1 MRRTAARHAVLR
13 LAAVRYTI
21 APDLPLSNGTRLGPY
36 EILAPIG
43 AGGMGEVYR
52 ARDPRLKRDVAI
64 KVLPASFSQDADR
77 LRRFEQEAEA
87 AGGLNH
93 PNITAVY
100 DLGSHEGS
108 PYIVTELLEGET
120 LRSRLGAGAIPVRKA
135 MDYAVQIAKGLAA
148 AHEKGIVHRD
158 LKPENLFLT
167 NDGRVKILD
176 FGLAKLK
183 PERAEKG
190 QTDLQTVSGTEPGVV
205 LGTMGYMSPEQ
216 VRGKAADRR
225 CDLFAFGT
233 ILYEMLS
240 GQRAFRGDTAAD
252 TITAILTKEPPDLS
266 QTNKDIHPGLD
277 RIVRHCLEKNP
288 EERFESARDVA
299 FDLEAL
305 SGLSA
310 PRASVEAHARSVRTS
325 RAPLLIGIAV
335 ALAGMAAAYWAGK
348 RAGEV
353 PPAKFHQLT
362 FRRGTIASARFAP
375 DGQTILYT
383 AGWDGNPLEVFVSR
397 LDSPESRPFGLT
409 NAEVLSISPSGEM
422 AVSLNRRGSLPF
434 TRTGTLAR
442 LGMTGG
448 GTPKEIL
455 EDVLWAEWSP
465 DGQSLAV
472 VRQQGGKVRLEYP
485 VGKVLY
491 ETAGWISHPRIS
503 SKGDEVAFLDHP
515 AQGDDA
521 GSAAIVDG
529 SGKRRTLSD
538 LFPSAQGLAWS
549 PDGSEVWFTAASEG
563 FNRALR
569 AATRSGRGRI
579 LAQATGGLTV
589 QDVSKTGRVLAF
601 QEKARQGISVLLPG
615 GDKERDFSWL
625 DWGLIRDV
633 TPDGQMILFDETGEG
648 GGPGYSV
655 YVRKADGS
663 PAVRLGRG
671 VGAALS
677 PDGRL
682 ALGLEKLG
690 DLTRVV
696 IYPIGA
702 GEPKTLP
709 ATPIRIEQAAWL
721 PDGRR
726 IVFSGSEPD
735 RGSRIWVQGL
745 DDAKPKPVSPEGYRM
760 FAKCLTSD
768 GRHVVSSG
776 PDQRFYLY
784 PVAGGEPTPIPG
796 LVKGDVPSQW
806 TQDGRSLF
814 VRRRGDIPQR
824 IMKLDVATGRKELW
838 KELMPPD
845 PAGVWIVS
853 PVSITPDEKYYAY
866 GFARSL
872 ADLYVV
878 DGLK

>member
-1 MRRTAARHAVLR
+1 VSLVA
-13 LAAVRYTI
+13 
-21 APDLPLSNGTRLGPY
+21 GTRLGHY
-36 EILAPIG
+36 EVLALLG

-52 ARDPRLKRDVAI
+52 ARDEKLKRNVAI
-64 KVLPASFSQDADR
+64 KVLPAVFTSDPER
-77 LRRFEQEAEA
+77 LRRFEQEAQT

-93 PNITAVY
+93 PNITSVY
-100 DLGSHEGS
+100 ELGEHEAS
-108 PYIVTELLEGET
+108 LYIVQELLEGET
-120 LRSRLGAGAIPVRKA
+120 LRSRLAGGALPVRKA
-135 MDYAVQIAKGLAA
+135 TDYAIQVARGLAA

-158 LKPENLFLT
+158 LKPENLFIT
-167 NDGRVKILD
+167 KDGRVKILD
-176 FGLAKLK
+176 FGLAKLTQADGAVG
-183 PERAEKG
+183 P
-190 QTDLQTVSGTEPGVV
+190 QTNLPTAPPATEPGVV
-205 LGTMGYMSPEQ
+205 MGTLGYMSPEQ
-216 VRGKAADRR
+216 VKGKAADARS
-225 CDLFAFGT
+225 DIFAFGA

-240 GQRAFRGDTAAD
+240 GVRAFHRESAAE
-252 TITAILTKEPPDLS
+252 TMSAIMREEPPDLS
-266 QTNKDIHPGLD
+266 ATNKSVQPGLE
-277 RIVRHCLEKNP
+277 RVVRHCLEKNP
-288 EERFESARDVA
+288 EERFHSAHDLA
-299 FDLEAL
+299 FDLESL
-305 SGLSA
+305 SGASA
-310 PRASVEAHARSVRTS
+310 PRPTVDTRTTPLRVG
-325 RAPLLIGIAV
+325 RAPLLVGIV
-335 ALAGMAAAYWAGK
+335 LALAGMAVTYWLGK
-348 RAGEV
+348 RAGQV
-353 PPAKFHQLT
+353 QPAKFHQLT

-383 AGWDGNPLEVFVSR
+383 AAWDGNPLEVFVSR
-397 LDSPESRPFGLT
+397 LDSPESRPFGLS
-409 NAEVLSISPSGEM
+409 NAEVLSVSPSGEM

-455 EDVLWAEWSP
+455 EDVLWAEWAP

-485 VGKVLY
+485 IGKVLY

-503 SKGDEVAFLDHP
+503 PKGDEVAFLDHP

-521 GSAAIVDG
+521 GAASIVDR
-529 SGKRRTLSD
+529 SGKRRTISEI
-538 LFPSAQGLAWS
+538 FPSAQGLAWS

-589 QDVSKTGRVLAF
+589 QDVSRTGRVLAF

-615 GDKERDFSWL
+615 SDKERDFSWL

-671 VGAALS
+671 VGAELS

-682 ALGLEKLG
+682 ALGAEKLG
-690 DLTRVV
+690 DLSRLV

-709 ATPIRIEQAAWL
+709 PTPIHIEQAGWL

-726 IVFSGSEPD
+726 IIFSGSEPD

-745 DDAKPKPVSPEGYRM
+745 DEAKQKPVSPEGYRM
-760 FAKCLTSD
+760 FPKCLTPD
-768 GRHVVSSG
+768 GRHVAAIG
-776 PDQRFYLY
+776 PDQRFYQY
-784 PVAGGEPTPIPG
+784 PVDGGEPTPIPG
-796 LVKGDVPSQW
+796 LVKGDVPGQW
-806 TQDGRSLF
+806 TRDGRSLF

-824 IMKLDVATGRKELW
+824 IMKLDVATGRKDLW
-838 KELMPPD
+838 RELMPPD
-845 PAGVWIVS
+845 PAGIWTVS

>member
-1 MRRTAARHAVLR
+1 LTLSAGTKLGHYEVLA
-13 LAAVRYTI
+13 L
-21 APDLPLSNGTRLGPY
+21 L
-36 EILAPIG
+36 G

-52 ARDPRLKRDVAI
+52 ARDEKLKRTVAI
-64 KVLPASFSQDADR
+64 KVLPASLTQDAER
-77 LRRFEQEAEA
+77 MRRFEQEAQA

-93 PNITAVY
+93 PNITSVY
-100 DLGSHEGS
+100 ELGEHEGS
-108 PYIVTELLEGET
+108 PYIVQELLEGET
-120 LRSRLGAGAIPVRKA
+120 LRSRLAGGALPVRKA
-135 MDYAVQIAKGLAA
+135 TDYAIQVARGLAA

-158 LKPENLFLT
+158 LKPENLFVT
-167 NDGRVKILD
+167 KDGRVKILD
-176 FGLAKLK
+176 FGLAKLTQADGAVG
-183 PERAEKG
+183 P
-190 QTDLQTVSGTEPGVV
+190 QTNLPTAPPATEPGVV
-205 LGTMGYMSPEQ
+205 MGTLGYMSPEQ
-216 VRGKAADRR
+216 VKGKPADARS
-225 CDLFAFGT
+225 DIFAFGA
-233 ILYEMLS
+233 ILYEALS
-240 GQRAFRGDTAAD
+240 GSRAFHRDTAAE
-252 TITAILTKEPPDLS
+252 TMSAILREEPPDLS
-266 QTNKDIHPGLD
+266 ATNKSVQPGLE
-277 RIVRHCLEKNP
+277 RVVRHCLEKNP
-288 EERFESARDVA
+288 EERFHSAHDLA
-299 FDLEAL
+299 FDLESL
-305 SGLSA
+305 SGASA
-310 PRASVEAHARSVRTS
+310 PRPTADTRTTPL
-325 RAPLLIGIAV
+325 RIGRIPLLVGVAL

-348 RAGEV
+348 RTGEV

-682 ALGLEKLG
+682 ALALEKQG

-709 ATPIRIEQAAWL
+709 ATPIRIEQAGWL

-726 IVFSGSEPD
+726 IILSGSEPD

-745 DDAKPKPVSPEGYRM
+745 DEAKPKPVSPEGYRM

-824 IMKLDVATGRKELW
+824 ITKLDVATGRKELW

>member
-1 MRRTAARHAVLR
+1 
-13 LAAVRYTI
+13 
-21 APDLPLSNGTRLGPY
+21 
-36 EILAPIG
+36 
-43 AGGMGEVYR
+43 
-52 ARDPRLKRDVAI
+52 
-64 KVLPASFSQDADR
+64 
-77 LRRFEQEAEA
+77 
-87 AGGLNH
+87 
-93 PNITAVY
+93 
-100 DLGSHEGS
+100 
-108 PYIVTELLEGET
+108 
-120 LRSRLGAGAIPVRKA
+120 
-135 MDYAVQIAKGLAA
+135 
-148 AHEKGIVHRD
+148 
-158 LKPENLFLT
+158 
-167 NDGRVKILD
+167 
-176 FGLAKLK
+176 
-183 PERAEKG
+183 
-190 QTDLQTVSGTEPGVV
+190 
-205 LGTMGYMSPEQ
+205 MSPEQ
-216 VRGKAADRR
+216 VRGKPADRR
-225 CDLFAFGT
+225 SDLFSFGT
-233 ILYEMLS
+233 ILYEMLA
-240 GQRAFRGDTAAD
+240 GQKAFRGDTAAD

-266 QTNKDIHPGLD
+266 QTNKDIHPGMD

-305 SGLSA
+305 SGLST
-310 PRASVEAHARSVRTS
+310 PRASVEAQARRARTG
-325 RAPLLIGIAV
+325 RVPLLIGIAI

-348 RAGEV
+348 RAANV

-409 NAEVLSISPSGEM
+409 NAEVLAVSPSGEM
-422 AVSLNRRGSLPF
+422 AVSLNRRGAIPF
-434 TRTGTLAR
+434 NRTGTLAR

-455 EDVLWAEWSP
+455 EDVLWAEWAP

-485 VGKVLY
+485 VGKMLY

-503 SKGDEVAFLDHP
+503 PKGDEVAFLDHP
-515 AQGDDA
+515 AQGDDS
-521 GSAAIVDG
+521 GAASIVDR
-529 SGKRRTLSD
+529 SGRRRTVSEI
-538 LFPSAQGLAWS
+538 FPSAQGLAWS

-579 LAQATGGLTV
+579 LAQATGGLTL

-615 GDKERDFSWL
+615 SDKERDFSWL
-625 DWGLIRDV
+625 DWGLIRDI
-633 TPDGQMILFDETGEG
+633 TADGQMILFDETGEG

-671 VGAALS
+671 VGGALS
-677 PDGRL
+677 SDGRL

-690 DLTRVV
+690 DLTRIV

-709 ATPIRIEQAAWL
+709 ASPIRIEQAGWL

-726 IVFSGSEPD
+726 IIFSGSEPD

-760 FAKCLTSD
+760 FSKCLSPD
-768 GRHVVSSG
+768 GRHVAASG
-776 PDQRFYLY
+776 PDQRFYMY
-784 PVAGGEPTPIPG
+784 PVDGGEPTPIPG
-796 LVKGDVPSQW
+796 LVKGDVPGQW
-806 TQDGRSLF
+806 TADGRALF
-814 VRRRGDIPQR
+814 VRRRGDIPQH
-824 IMKLDVATGRKELW
+824 IMKLDVTTGRKELW
-838 KELMPPD
+838 RELMPPD
-845 PAGVWIVS
+845 PAGVWTVS
-853 PVSITPDEKYYAY
+853 PVVITPDEKYYAY

-878 DGLK
+878 DGLKMTLGAGTRLGPYEILAPLGAGGMGEVYRARDAKLDREVAVKVLPSQLTANPDALARFEREAKAVAALSHPNILAIFDFGTHDGVAYAVTELLEGETLRGKLDAGPISQKQAVDWALQIAKGLSAAHGKGVVHRDLKPENVFVSKDGHVKILDFGLAKRVEAADASRRARRRARATPSPAR

>member
-1 MRRTAARHAVLR
+1 MA
-13 LAAVRYTI
+13 
-21 APDLPLSNGTRLGPY
+21 LSPGTKLGPY

-52 ARDPRLKRDVAI
+52 AKDPRLGRDVAI
-64 KVLPASFSQDADR
+64 KVLPASFSQDPDR
-77 LRRFEQEAEA
+77 LKRFEQEARA
-87 AGGLNH
+87 AGVLNH
-93 PNITAVY
+93 PGITAVY
-100 DLGSHEGS
+100 DIGTENGA

-120 LRSRLGAGAIPVRKA
+120 LRNRLLAGALPVRKTI
-135 MDYAVQIAKGLAA
+135 DYAVQIARGLAA

-167 NDGRVKILD
+167 KDGRVKILD

-183 PERAEKG
+183 PETVESG
-190 QTDLQTVSGTEPGVV
+190 QTDLQTLSGTQPGVV
-205 LGTMGYMSPEQ
+205 LGTMGYMAPEQ
-216 VRGKAADRR
+216 VRGRPADRR
-225 CDLFAFGT
+225 SDLFSFGT
-233 ILYEMLS
+233 ILYEMLA
-240 GQRAFRGDTAAD
+240 GQKAFRGDTAAD

-266 QTNKDIHPGLD
+266 QTNKEIHPGLD

-288 EERFESARDVA
+288 EERFESARDIA

-310 PRASVEAHARSVRTS
+310 PRTAVEAQAKPLGARRI
-325 RAPLLIGIAV
+325 PLLVGIVV
-335 ALAGMAAAYWAGK
+335 ALAGMTAAYWAGR
-348 RAGEV
+348 RAAYV

-383 AGWDGNPLEVFVSR
+383 AAWDGNPLEVFVSR
-397 LDSPESRPFGLT
+397 LDSPESRPFGLA
-409 NAEVLSISPSGEM
+409 NAEVLSVSPSGEM
-422 AVSLNRRGSLPF
+422 AVSLNRRGSIPF

-455 EDVLWAEWSP
+455 EDVLWAEWAP

-491 ETAGWISHPRIS
+491 ETAGWVSHPRIS
-503 SKGDEVAFLDHP
+503 PKGDEIAFLDHP
-515 AQGDDA
+515 TQGDDA
-521 GSAAIVDG
+521 GMASIVDRL
-529 SGKRRTLSD
+529 GKRRAISEV
-538 LFPSAQGLAWS
+538 FPSAQGLAWS
-549 PDGSEVWFTAASEG
+549 PDGSEVWFTAATEG

-569 AATRSGRGRI
+569 AATRSGRGRV

-589 QDVSKTGRVLAF
+589 QDVSSTGRVLAF

-615 GDKERDFSWL
+615 SDKERDFSWL

-690 DLTRVV
+690 DLNRVV

-709 ATPIRIEQAAWL
+709 ATPLRIEQAGWL

-726 IVFSGSEPD
+726 IIFSGSEPD

-760 FAKCLTSD
+760 FPKCLSAD
-768 GRHVVSSG
+768 GRHVVSVG

-784 PVAGGEPTPIPG
+784 PVDGGEPAPIPG
-796 LVKGDVPSQW
+796 LVKGDVPGQW
-806 TQDGRSLF
+806 TRDGRSLF

-845 PAGVWIVS
+845 PAGIWTVS
-853 PVSITPDEKYYAY
+853 PVVITPDEKYYAY

-878 DGLK
+878 DGLR

>member
-1 MRRTAARHAVLR
+1 MT
-13 LAAVRYTI
+13 
-21 APDLPLSNGTRLGPY
+21 LPAGTRLGHY
-36 EILAPIG
+36 EVLALLG

-52 ARDPRLKRDVAI
+52 ARDEKLKRTVAI
-64 KVLPASFSQDADR
+64 KVLPASLTQDAER
-77 LRRFEQEAEA
+77 MRRFEQEAQA

-93 PNITAVY
+93 PNITSVY
-100 DLGSHEGS
+100 ELGEHEGS
-108 PYIVTELLEGET
+108 PYIVQELLEGET
-120 LRSRLGAGAIPVRKA
+120 LRSRLAGGALPVRKA
-135 MDYAVQIAKGLAA
+135 TDYAIQVARGLAA

-158 LKPENLFLT
+158 LKPENLFIT
-167 NDGRVKILD
+167 RDGRVKILD
-176 FGLAKLK
+176 FGLAKLTQADGAVG
-183 PERAEKG
+183 P
-190 QTDLQTVSGTEPGVV
+190 QTNLPTAPPATEPGVV
-205 LGTMGYMSPEQ
+205 MGTLGYMSPEQ
-216 VRGKAADRR
+216 VKGKAADARS
-225 CDLFAFGT
+225 DIFSFGA
-233 ILYEMLS
+233 ILYEALS
-240 GQRAFRGDTAAD
+240 GTRAFHRDTAAE
-252 TITAILTKEPPDLS
+252 TMSAILREEPPDLS
-266 QTNKDIHPGLD
+266 ATNKSVQPGLE
-277 RIVRHCLEKNP
+277 RVVRHCLEKNP
-288 EERFESARDVA
+288 EERFHSAHDLA

-305 SGLSA
+305 SAASA
-310 PRASVEAHARSVRTS
+310 PRPTVDTGTTPLRVGRV
-325 RAPLLIGIAV
+325 PLLFGIV
-335 ALAGMAAAYWAGK
+335 LALAGMAATYWLGK
-348 RAGEV
+348 RAGQV
-353 PPAKFHQLT
+353 QPAKFHQLT

-383 AGWDGNPLEVFVSR
+383 AAWDGNPLEVFVSR
-397 LDSPESRPFGLT
+397 LDSPESRPFGLS
-409 NAEVLSISPSGEM
+409 NAEVLSVSPSGEM
-422 AVSLNRRGSLPF
+422 AVSLNRRGSIPF

-455 EDVLWAEWSP
+455 EDVMWAEWAA

-491 ETAGWISHPRIS
+491 ETAGWVSHPRIS
-503 SKGDEVAFLDHP
+503 PKGDEVAFLDHP

-521 GSAAIVDG
+521 GGASIVDR
-529 SGKRRTLSD
+529 SGKRRAISEI
-538 LFPSAQGLAWS
+538 FPSAQGLAWS

-625 DWGLIRDV
+625 DWGLIRDI

-648 GGPGYSV
+648 GGAGYSV

-671 VGAALS
+671 VGAELS

-682 ALGLEKLG
+682 ALAAEKQG

-709 ATPIRIEQAAWL
+709 ATPIRIEQAGWL

-726 IVFSGSEPD
+726 IILSGSEPD

-745 DDAKPKPVSPEGYRM
+745 DEAKPKPVSPEGYRM

-768 GRHVVSSG
+768 GRHVVSIG

-814 VRRRGDIPQR
+814 LRRRGDIPQR
-824 IMKLDVATGRKELW
+824 IMKFDVTTGRKELW

-878 DGLK
+878 DGLR

>member
-1 MRRTAARHAVLR
+1 MT
-13 LAAVRYTI
+13 
-21 APDLPLSNGTRLGPY
+21 LSAGTRLGHY
-36 EILAPIG
+36 EVLALLG

-52 ARDPRLKRDVAI
+52 ARDEKLKRTVAI
-64 KVLPASFSQDADR
+64 KVLPASLTQDAER
-77 LRRFEQEAEA
+77 MRRFEQEAQA

-93 PNITAVY
+93 PNITSVY
-100 DLGSHEGS
+100 ELGEHEGS
-108 PYIVTELLEGET
+108 PYIVQELLEGET
-120 LRSRLGAGAIPVRKA
+120 LRSRLAGGALPVRKA
-135 MDYAVQIAKGLAA
+135 TDYAIQVARGLAA

-158 LKPENLFLT
+158 LKPENLFIT
-167 NDGRVKILD
+167 KDGRVKILD
-176 FGLAKLK
+176 FGLAKLTQADGAMG
-183 PERAEKG
+183 P
-190 QTDLQTVSGTEPGVV
+190 QTNLPTAPPATEPGMVM
-205 LGTMGYMSPEQ
+205 GTLGYMSPEQ
-216 VRGKAADRR
+216 VKGKSADARS
-225 CDLFAFGT
+225 DIFSFGA
-233 ILYEMLS
+233 ILYEALS
-240 GQRAFRGDTAAD
+240 GARAFHRDTAAE
-252 TITAILTKEPPDLS
+252 TMSAILREEPPDLS
-266 QTNKDIHPGLD
+266 ATNKNVQPGLE
-277 RIVRHCLEKNP
+277 RVVRHCLEKNP
-288 EERFESARDVA
+288 EERFHSAHDLA

-305 SGLSA
+305 SGATA
-310 PRASVEAHARSVRTS
+310 PRPTLETRTTS
-325 RAPLLIGIAV
+325 LRIGRVPLIVGAAV
-335 ALAGMAAAYWAGK
+335 AIAGMAGAYWAGK
-348 RAGEV
+348 RAAYV

-422 AVSLNRRGSLPF
+422 AVSLNRRGSIPF

-455 EDVLWAEWSP
+455 EDVLWAEWAP

-485 VGKVLY
+485 VGKLLY

-503 SKGDEVAFLDHP
+503 PKGDEVAFLDHP
-515 AQGDDA
+515 AQGDDS
-521 GSAAIVDG
+521 GAASIVDR
-529 SGKRRTLSD
+529 SGRRRTVSEI
-538 LFPSAQGLAWS
+538 FPSAQGLAWS

-615 GDKERDFSWL
+615 SDKERDFSWL

-633 TPDGQMILFDETGEG
+633 SPDGQMILFDETGEG
-648 GGPGYSV
+648 GGQGYSV

-671 VGAALS
+671 VGAELS
-677 PDGRL
+677 HDGGL
-682 ALGLEKLG
+682 ALAVEKQG
-690 DLTRVV
+690 DLSRVV
-696 IYPIGA
+696 VYPIGA

-709 ATPIRIEQAAWL
+709 ATPIRIEQAGWL

-726 IVFSGSEPD
+726 IILSGSEPD

-745 DDAKPKPVSPEGYRM
+745 DEAKPKPVSPEGYRM
-760 FAKCLTSD
+760 FVKCLSPD
-768 GRHVVSSG
+768 GRHVAAIG
-776 PDQRFYLY
+776 PDQRFYQY
-784 PVAGGEPTPIPG
+784 PVDGGEPTPIPG
-796 LVKGDVPSQW
+796 LVKGDVPGQW
-806 TQDGRSLF
+806 TRDGRSLF

-824 IMKLDVATGRKELW
+824 IMKLDVTTGRKELW

-845 PAGVWIVS
+845 PAGVWTVS
-853 PVSITPDEKYYAY
+853 PVYITPDEKYYVY

-878 DGLK
+878 DGLR